1 MDQLQAETLRHDA
14 WPYSQEPKP
23 AQTLYGRV
31 SEALL
36 AEPALEAI
44 RFRKL
49 KLLNRD
55 LFEEI
60 ETWRSILHRL
70 GLRRGDVITLVLPN
84 IPHFPVLF
92 YAANAQGIIVHPL
105 HPLTVTKEL
114 ERNLAQTGSKTVFLF
129 APLVPRHRELLE
141 DSDYQVILC
150 EARDYLIGI
159 ERFLT
164 GFKPSPRMRDAHYYA
179 RLAKEDL
186 PAPELAPLDPHEPAV
201 YLSSG
206 GTTGRAKIIELS
218 SQSFNALGEQA
229 PALMGVPDLRGLKML
244 AMLPFFHGFGLCMQL
259 HTMLINGMT
268 SVLVPKFSAESMA
281 EILKED
287 KPELLCAVPTV
298 FEALLQMENVGDL
311 PFLIAAFCGGDHLS
325 PELKHKMDQFFQ
337 DHGSDITLREG
348 YGLTETVT
356 AISVNPKED
365 DRAGTVGKPIP
376 YHEFAIPEQDENGI
390 GELYVSGPTV
400 MVGYLNDAEA
410 TRETVVEGPDGRRW
424 VKTGDLASFQ
434 DGYLKLHGRLKRLIK
449 VSGIS
454 VFPIEIEALFEQIP
468 GVEHVACYAVPH
480 PYKQQEVEAAIV
492 PSEDAED
499 WDELVEKLQAYAKE
513 NLMHH
518 ARPVRYHRYDELPK
532 TPIGKIDITTLEK
545 LAQEAEA

>member
-1 MDQLQAETLRHDA
+1 MDPLRTETLRHDA
-14 WPYSQEPKP
+14 WPYIKKP
-23 AQTLYGRV
+23 APAQSLYGRV
-31 SEALL
+31 KDSLL
-36 AEPALEAI
+36 AEPELEAV

-49 KLLNRD
+49 KLSNKD
-55 LFEEI
+55 LLEEI
-60 ETWRSILHRL
+60 EAWRSILQRL
-70 GLRRGDVITLVLPN
+70 GLKQGDVITLVLPN
-84 IPHFPVLF
+84 SPHFPVLF
-92 YAANAQGIIVHPL
+92 YAANAQGIIVHPI

-114 ERNLAQTGSKTVFLF
+114 ERNLKQTGSKTVFLF
-129 APLVPRHRELLE
+129 SQLVPRHRELLE

-150 EARDYLIGI
+150 EARDYLIGL
-159 ERFLT
+159 ERFVT
-164 GFKPSPRMRDAHYYA
+164 GFKPSPKLRDAHYYS
-179 RLAKEDL
+179 RLAKESL
-186 PAPELAPLDPHEPAV
+186 PSPDPVPTDPHEPAV

-218 SQSFNALGEQA
+218 SQSFNALGEQG
-229 PALMGVPDLRGLKML
+229 PALMGARDVRGLKML

-268 SVLVPKFSAESMA
+268 SILVPKFSADAMA
-281 EILKED
+281 EILKND

-298 FEALLQMENVGDL
+298 FEALLQTEDIGDL
-311 PFLIAAFCGGDHLS
+311 SFLVAAFCGGDHLR
-325 PELKHKMDQFFQ
+325 PELKLKVDRFFR

-376 YHEFAIPEQDENGI
+376 YHEFSIPEQDENGI
-390 GELYVSGPTV
+390 GELYVTGPTV
-400 MVGYLNDAEA
+400 MVGYLNDEEA
-410 TRETVVEGPDGRRW
+410 TRETIIRSEDGRRW
-424 VKTGDLASFQ
+424 VKTGDLASFR

-454 VFPIEIEALFEQIP
+454 VFPVEIEALLEEVP
-468 GVEHVACYAVPH
+468 GVEQVACYAVPH

-492 PSEDAED
+492 PTSEAQD
-499 WDELVEKLQAYAKE
+499 WDALVERLQVHAKD

-518 ARPVRYHRYDELPK
+518 ARPVRYRRYEELPK
-532 TPIGKIDITTLEK
+532 TAIGKIDITTLEK
-545 LAQEAEA
+545 LALES